1 MKRDKRKPGG
11 AGRVAEAFRPG
22 AQSRVGLVSLVGHG
36 DCVKR
41 FALLALM
48 VFLAGS
54 GPRCF
59 AQGHALR
66 IEVEHRFLDRTLVP
80 GALSLT
86 NAAGNRF
93 SITRL
98 DYLLSELSLKRAD
111 GTWLDSRDWFAY
123 LSATSSRTTSTT
135 PGMPAERFTGIRF
148 KIGVPPAVNA
158 ADPNHYAA
166 DHELHPQVNGL
177 HWGWQGGYVFLALEG
192 HWLQADG
199 STGGYSYHV
208 ANDENLMTVE
218 LPVEFDT
225 SKDTTV
231 TLRFDLG
238 RVFEG
243 RQPIDIAAQP
253 STHSRDNDPLATR
266 LKANIEGA
274 FAIARVTSDLFH
286 PNAGPASLAAVPAG
300 TQPFPLRIAQ
310 RLPKPP
316 LPADN
321 PLTVEGVGLGRRLFF
336 EKRLSRDDSVACAG
350 CHLPEQAFTDGPRRF
365 SLGVDNKVG
374 TRNAMSLH
382 NLIWADSFFWDGRAR
397 RLREQALVPIADP
410 VEMDLPLVV
419 ALENLRTDPDYPG
432 LFARAF
438 GSPGIDAPRLGL
450 AFEQFLIS
458 LISQNAKFDRAVRG
472 EVEFTTQEKRGFELF
487 VTENDPARG
496 LSGADCFHCHG
507 GSLFTNHRFA
517 NNGLD
522 REFRDAGR
530 FQVTGD
536 EADRGKFKTP
546 SLRNVE
552 LTAPYMHDGR
562 FATLEEVVEHYD
574 NGVQSSAT
582 LDPNL
587 AKHLPSGL
595 KLSDADKAALVA
607 FLNALTERGFGHAA
621 STPP

>member
-1 MKRDKRKPGG
+1 MKRDETEPADR
-11 AGRVAEAFRPG
+11 
-22 AQSRVGLVSLVGHG
+22 SRVGWVGQSDG
-36 DCVKR
+36 VKR
-41 FALLALM
+41 VALLALLL
-48 VFLAGS
+48 FLAGS

-59 AQGHALR
+59 AQAHALR
-66 IEVEHRFLDRTLVP
+66 IEVEHRFMDQPLALNV
-80 GALSLT
+80 LSLT

-98 DYLLSELSLKRAD
+98 DYLLSELSLKRGD

-123 LSATSSRTTSTT
+123 LSATATRTTSTT
-135 PGMPAERFTGIRF
+135 PSMPAERFTGIRF
-148 KIGVPPAVNA
+148 KIGVPPKVNA
-158 ADPNHYAA
+158 ADPNQYAA
-166 DHELHPQVNGL
+166 DNELHPQVNGL

-192 HWLQADG
+192 HWLQPDG
-199 STGGYSYHV
+199 AQSGYSYHV

-231 TLRFDLG
+231 TLRFDLS
-238 RVFEG
+238 RVFDG
-243 RQPIDIAAQP
+243 RHPIDIAVQP
-253 STHSRDNDPLATR
+253 STHSRDNDPLAGR
-266 LKANIEGA
+266 LKGNIERA
-274 FAIARVTSDLFH
+274 FAVARVTSDLFH
-286 PNAGPASLAAVPAG
+286 PNANAGSAALAAAPTG
-300 TQPFPLRIAQ
+300 TQPYPLRIAQ

-321 PLTVEGVGLGRRLFF
+321 PLTVEGVELGRRLFF

-350 CHLPEQAFTDGPRRF
+350 CHLPEQAFTDGPRQF

-374 TRNAMSLH
+374 KRNAMPLH
-382 NLIWADSFFWDGRAR
+382 NLIWADSFFWDGRAK
-397 RLREQALVPIADP
+397 RLRDQVLEPIADP
-410 VEMDLPLVV
+410 VEMDLPLPA
-419 ALENLRTDPDYPG
+419 ALAKLRSDPDYPER
-432 LFARAF
+432 FARAF

-472 EVEFTTQEKRGFELF
+472 EEAFTDQEKRGFELF
-487 VTENDPARG
+487 VTENDPARN
-496 LSGADCFHCHG
+496 LFGADCFHCHG

-522 REFRDAGR
+522 AEFKDPGR
-530 FQVTGD
+530 FRVTGD
-536 EADRGKFKTP
+536 EADRGKFKVP

-562 FATLEEVVEHYD
+562 LATLEEVVEHYD
-574 NGVQSSAT
+574 NGVHASAT

-587 AKHLPSGL
+587 AKHLPAGL
-595 KLSDADKAALVA
+595 KLSGADKAALKA
-607 FLNALTERGFGHAA
+607 FLKTLTDRGFGIAT